1 MTRQI
6 LIHDDYRDVFYT
18 VLLYQVIEADPVRV
32 MVYLETLC
40 PDSIN
45 FVVNQLVPARDCLTD
60 IMAVNITAYG
70 FALVSLRRSWRWL
83 VQVLF
88 LFVCCCCFF
97 CDGFVWFQLGS
108 FSVYLSVSMLI
119 NQSYKYLPVVYSS
132 TYLFLYQY
140 RYQSLCI

>member
-97 CDGFVWFQLGS
+97 VMVSFGFS
-108 FSVYLSVSMLI
+108 
-119 NQSYKYLPVVYSS
+119 
-132 TYLFLYQY
+132 
-140 RYQSLCI
+140 